1 MVGLVNL
8 GHEIGI
14 CSSGP
19 PVKSQDVSGLMAPE
33 ARAVSPNFTPRDLL
47 AAQIWLIR
55 TGPARFRRC
64 WREVVRNS

>member
-1 MVGLVNL
+1 MSGWVNL
-8 GHEIGI
+8 GHEIFT
-14 CSSGP
+14 CSLGS

-33 ARAVSPNFTPRDLL
+33 ARAVSPNFTPRELL

-55 TGPARFRRC
+55 TGPACFRRC